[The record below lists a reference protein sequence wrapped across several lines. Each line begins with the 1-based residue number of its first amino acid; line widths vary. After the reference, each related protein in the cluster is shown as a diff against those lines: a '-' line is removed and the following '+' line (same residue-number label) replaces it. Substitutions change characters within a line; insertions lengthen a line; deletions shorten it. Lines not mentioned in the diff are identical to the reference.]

1 MFLGRLAD
9 SPKGGRKLVL
19 LMGLAGS
26 FVGCV
31 AFGFITNFKQALALR
46 ILEGFVN
53 GNVATVRTMVSEVVV
68 EKR

>member
-1 MFLGRLAD
+1 M
-9 SPKGGRKLVL
+9 
-19 LMGLAGS
+19 
-26 FVGCV
+26 